1 MKLLVITRDPQ
12 RGGQVKKTVV
22 ADWVRVG
29 RNASSEIFLPDPR
42 IALEQGMIV
51 YRDGLVY
58 LEGESGV
65 ASKNTTRKSVR
76 SVRLKPGQPVDI
88 GPYRLETLPAPPG
101 FDGAISVELVRPLE
115 IAPGLAN
122 RTSHLTLGSLGL
134 TKRWAAWAAVAAIL
148 FIFLAIPAGRV
159 LHLPWARAATE
170 LGIGDRLVPTN
181 VGLLDFRS
189 RARKH
194 AQYAGANV
202 NARDIRGMNP
212 VTFPGSTGRWRHV
225 RRGRPQ
231 CKRPYPSVHSQGF
244 GACEKPGQTRKYVP
258 LAQNPTAAQPCAV

>member
-1 MKLLVITRDPQ
+1 MPPSSRRKSSRCSSRSSRSWSGRAATCATRRCWTSGSTSTCRSLSCCSPRSWPTSSRCSSTGRRVKLLVITRDPQ

-122 RTSHLTLGSLGL
+122 RTSRLTLGSLGL
-134 TKRWAAWAAVAAIL
+134 PKRWAASRAVA
-148 FIFLAIPAGRV
+148 
-159 LHLPWARAATE
+159 E
-170 LGIGDRLVPTN
+170 LGIGDRFWNP
-181 VGLLDFRS
+181 G
-189 RARKH
+189 
-194 AQYAGANV
+194 
-202 NARDIRGMNP
+202 P
-212 VTFPGSTGRWRHV
+212 VTLAHQPIEKKCAACHEVAFQHV
-225 RRGRPQ
+225 
-231 CKRPYPSVHSQGF
+231 KN
-244 GACEKPGQTRKYVP
+244 GACLE
-258 LAQNPTAAQPCAV
+258 CH